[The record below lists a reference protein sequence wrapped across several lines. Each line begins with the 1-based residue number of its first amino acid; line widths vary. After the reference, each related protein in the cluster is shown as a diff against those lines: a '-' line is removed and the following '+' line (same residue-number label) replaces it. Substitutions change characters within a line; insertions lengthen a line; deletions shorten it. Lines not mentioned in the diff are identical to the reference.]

1 MAKLAPQKI
10 LRIGIIQNDTV
21 LEERLIRKLESIT
34 IGTSP
39 KCTFI
44 VPLPPLKRPIPFL
57 QVHKGQF
64 HLAYIPGTRGR
75 LSIQG
80 QVRKLEDAVKMPGT
94 EKRGDVALIPLDE
107 NSRGKIRLHDLTIL
121 FQFVTPPPTLP
132 KPQLPASARGNFF
145 RQIDYTLLSFLLLS
159 LLIQAG
165 GVGSLE
171 FWWNNYGKYSSSSF
185 SSSKQHL
192 YEDLVSEIEIRPE
205 TVQEEPEEEPE
216 EDPEEVAEV
225 AEKQTVKEKPKR
237 RPKPKPAPTRQV
249 SAAERMKAR
258 KIRQRKVR
266 NNTILRYI
274 GRDVGNDGDLEGAGL
289 KHGVNSESLSAAWG
303 NTGGV
308 RAAEAGES
316 GGYQDA
322 TGVGGAGSY
331 ARGEGTDLGGGQLG
345 QKQVRGA
352 RRTTQERSIK
362 LRIGGSLG
370 RQSGMGRVDRASVAN
385 VFRSRKGAIQ
395 YCYRKALA
403 RNRATEGKITIR
415 FTIGLRGRVTDIRI
429 KSNQTGDSSLGQCIV
444 GKVKSWPFPKP
455 KERPVD
461 FEYPFILRKG

>member
-1 MAKLAPQKI
+1 MAKSAPQKI
-10 LRIGIIQNDTV
+10 LRVGIIQNDTV
-21 LEERLIRKLESIT
+21 LEERLIRKRESIT

-57 QVHKGQF
+57 QVHKGQY

-75 LSIQG
+75 LSVQG
-80 QVRKLEDAVKMPGT
+80 QVRKLEDAVRLPGI

-159 LLIQAG
+159 LLMQAG

-171 FWWNNYGKYSSSSF
+171 FWWNTYGKYSSSSF
-185 SSSKQHL
+185 NGSKQHL
-192 YEDLVSEIEIRPE
+192 YEELVSEIEIRQE
-205 TVQEEPEEEPE
+205 VEVKEEEEPEEEPE
-216 EDPEEVAEV
+216 EVEEVAQKEV
-225 AEKQTVKEKPKR
+225 VKKKAQKR
-237 RPKPKPAPTRQV
+237 AKPKPRVTRQV

-258 KIRQRKVR
+258 KQRQRKVR

-274 GRDVGNDGDLEGAGL
+274 GRDVGAGEGIQGAGL
-289 KHGVNSESLSAAWG
+289 KHGVNSDSLSAAWG
-303 NTGGV
+303 NSNGV

-316 GGYQDA
+316 GTYQDPS
-322 TGVGGAGSY
+322 GVGGAGSY
-331 ARGEGTDLGGGQLG
+331 ARGKGTDLGGGQLG
-345 QKQVRGA
+345 KTQVKSASRA
-352 RRTTQERSIK
+352 KSERAIK

-370 RQSGMGRVDRASVAN
+370 TQSGMGRVDRASVAN

-403 RNRATEGKITIR
+403 RNRSTAGKITIQ
-415 FTIGLRGRVTDIRI
+415 FTIGLRGRITSIRI
-429 KSNQTGDSSLGQCIV
+429 KSNQTGDSSLGQCIT

-461 FEYPFILRKG
+461 FTYPFILRQG

>member
-1 MAKLAPQKI
+1 MAKPAPQKI

-21 LEERLIRKLESIT
+21 LEERLIRKRESIT

-80 QVRKLEDAVKMPGT
+80 QVRKLEEAVKMPGT

-171 FWWNNYGKYSSSSF
+171 FWWNNYGKYSSSGF
-185 SSSKQHL
+185 NNTQHL
-192 YEDLVSEIEIRPE
+192 YEELVSEIEVRQAVVKE
-205 TVQEEPEEEPE
+205 KEKEEPEEEPE
-216 EDPEEVAEV
+216 EVAEV
-225 AEKQTVKEKPKR
+225 EEKKEVKKQPR
-237 RPKPKPAPTRQV
+237 RRVKPKPAPSRQV

-266 NNTILRYI
+266 SNTILRYI
-274 GRDVGNDGDLEGAGL
+274 GRDSGGNGELQGAGL

-303 NTGGV
+303 NTDGV

-322 TGVGGAGSY
+322 GVGGAGSY

-345 QKQVRGA
+345 QKKVRSA
-352 RRTTQERSIK
+352 KRKNTERAIK

-415 FTIGLRGRVTDIRI
+415 FTIGLRGRVTSIRI
-429 KSNQTGDSSLGQCIV
+429 KSNQTGDSSLGQCIL